1 MQLHNL
7 TQGTDAWHQHRASHF
22 NASDAPAMMGCSP
35 YKTRSQLLHELHT
48 GLTQEVD
55 AAQQRRFDDG
65 HRYEA
70 LARPLAEEFIGQELY
85 PVVGSEG
92 RYSASSD
99 GLTMDETIGFEHKSL
114 NDELRAVFSAMDGVD
129 WNNDAEPGRTLP
141 LQYRVQMEQE
151 LIVFGS
157 EKILFMASKWAGED
171 LIEER
176 HCWYESDPELR
187 ASILAGWDQ
196 FAADL
201 DAYVPAV
208 VEVKAIGRTPET
220 LPALRIELTGAVT
233 ASNLSEFK
241 EHAMAVFAGIN
252 RNLTTDQE
260 FADAEKAVKW
270 AKEVEQ
276 RLSAAKEHA
285 LSQTASIDQLF
296 KTIDDISAEARRMR
310 LELDKLVTNR
320 KEAIRGEIVAAGQ
333 DQFRAHIDKLND
345 SLGRKLMP
353 LIPADFGGVVKG
365 KRTVESL
372 RDAVDTELAR
382 VKIEASDIA
391 HRIAQ
396 NLRVLESAD
405 MDILF
410 PDVATIVL
418 KAPDDFQALVNSR
431 VAEHAA
437 KEAARTVKVDQFV
450 PSAEVAKVLTA
461 FSPPIT
467 SDALPITIEAYPVI
481 DTGERMKLGEI
492 CTRLGFTVS
501 AEFLSSIG
509 FTPVAAEKNSK
520 LFRACDF
527 PAVCSALIQHIE
539 QVSEMEF
546 A

>member
-1 MQLHNL
+1 
-7 TQGTDAWHQHRASHF
+7 
-22 NASDAPAMMGCSP
+22 
-35 YKTRSQLLHELHT
+35 
-48 GLTQEVD
+48 
-55 AAQQRRFDDG
+55 
-65 HRYEA
+65 
-70 LARPLAEEFIGQELY
+70 
-85 PVVGSEG
+85 
-92 RYSASSD
+92 
-99 GLTMDETIGFEHKSL
+99 
-114 NDELRAVFSAMDGVD
+114 
-129 WNNDAEPGRTLP
+129 
-141 LQYRVQMEQE
+141 
-151 LIVFGS
+151 
-157 EKILFMASKWAGED
+157 
-171 LIEER
+171 
-176 HCWYESDPELR
+176 
-187 ASILAGWDQ
+187 
-196 FAADL
+196 
-201 DAYVPAV
+201 
-208 VEVKAIGRTPET
+208 
-220 LPALRIELTGAVT
+220 
-233 ASNLSEFK
+233 
-241 EHAMAVFAGIN
+241 MAVFAGIN

-509 FTPVAAEKNSK
+509 FAPVATEKNAK